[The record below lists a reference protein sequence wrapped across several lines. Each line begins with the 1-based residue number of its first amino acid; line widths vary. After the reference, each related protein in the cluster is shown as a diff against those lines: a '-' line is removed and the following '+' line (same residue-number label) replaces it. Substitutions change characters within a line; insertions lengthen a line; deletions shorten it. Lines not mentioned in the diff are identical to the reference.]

1 MAKPVASVSHRA
13 SRPRKGTREAR
24 SCLVCLLIP
33 TRALPLMSY
42 RVPEALAGK
51 LGVGSAVVVPLSGYS
66 RLGVVV
72 EMGEADPDRALEDVK
87 RPLNGLSLSP
97 ELVGLCRWISE
108 NAALPLSVVLRNALP
123 PGLKIDVYRV
133 VSPLP
138 DWSWRRGTLVQ
149 RGALRRELGKGGLR
163 EAEAR
168 GNVAL
173 SPTLARRE
181 SVEWVVPCGGTE
193 SDVAGA
199 ALSRAPRQRELFEK
213 VLYRGAS
220 RVQPLLEETGVRREV
235 LKSLVDR
242 GVVRLETRSGSSPVV
257 AARGYHEHPPSD
269 TAEKAVEHR
278 QSNLWRVSS
287 AEQTRAVA
295 GICRAALDRWEQ
307 TLVLAPEVRDVERM
321 VEELSDLLPSGATLA
336 PYHSGL
342 GRERAAVYESARQG
356 AVDVLVGTR
365 AAALVPLNR
374 PGAICVVDEPNGAHR
389 AEPGFEGIPLHV
401 REISRERARSEG
413 SAAVM
418 LSPVPSLALYS
429 AARDGAVNE
438 LPAQKPVAWP
448 EAQVVDMRGSGA
460 VLGRDLLR
468 ACREGMVEEDGVGV
482 LVNRLGHST
491 AVSCAG
497 CGAPVSCDSCLIP
510 LALHGG
516 AARNGLSGEMVCH
529 HCARREP
536 APRNC
541 ASCGSERLI
550 PTGLAVERARELLAE
565 RLDERVGLVTADHA
579 SRENARVVVGTAH
592 EILAKTWHSVLVP
605 DTDSLLFGGG
615 MLAAERGFRT
625 LYSAAA
631 SSGRRILV
639 QTRDPENAV
648 LGYALRGDY
657 QSFASYELSRRR
669 EAGYPPYRFLAALTL
684 QGGGPQVRRA
694 VESML
699 RDLEA
704 RVEALEPVP
713 LAKESGKDVWRVV
726 LRAGDRRAIAQAASA
741 AAEIPASGGKRQTRT
756 PSKRDVRRMNIELD
770 SEEV

>member
-1 MAKPVASVSHRA
+1 
-13 SRPRKGTREAR
+13 
-24 SCLVCLLIP
+24 
-33 TRALPLMSY
+33 MSY
-42 RVPEALAGK
+42 RVPEALAGE

-72 EMGEADPDRALEDVK
+72 EMGEADPDLALEDVK
-87 RPLNGLSLSP
+87 RPLNGLSLSS

-108 NAALPLSVVLRNALP
+108 NATLPLPVVLRNALP

-149 RGALRRELGKGGLR
+149 RTGLRRELGKGGLR
-163 EAEAR
+163 EAEAG

-181 SVEWVVPCGGTE
+181 SVEWVLPCGGVGSGVT
-193 SDVAGA
+193 GA
-199 ALSRAPRQRELFEK
+199 ELSRAPRQRELFEK
-213 VLYRGAS
+213 ILYRGS
-220 RVQPLLEETGVRREV
+220 CRVRPLLEEASARREV

-242 GVVRLETRSGSSPVV
+242 GLVRLETRSGSSPVV
-257 AARGYHEHPPSD
+257 AAKGSHEQPTLD
-269 TAEKAVEHR
+269 AAAKAV
-278 QSNLWRVSS
+278 QSWRANLWRVSS

-307 TLVLAPEVRDVERM
+307 ILVLAPEVRDVERM

-401 REISRERARSEG
+401 REISQERARREG
-413 SAAVM
+413 SAAIM
-418 LSPVPSLALYS
+418 LSPVPSLALY
-429 AARDGAVNE
+429 ATARNGAVNE
-438 LPAQKPVAWP
+438 LPAQETVAWP

-468 ACREGMVEEDGVGV
+468 ACREGMAEEDGVGV

-497 CGAPVSCDSCLIP
+497 CGTPVSCVSCGMP
-510 LALHGG
+510 LALHGE
-516 AARNGLSGEMVCH
+516 ATRNGLRGEMVCH

-536 APRNC
+536 VPSNC

-565 RLDERVGLVTADHA
+565 HLGERVGLVTADHA
-579 SRENARVVVGTAH
+579 SQKNARVVVGTAH
-592 EILAKTWHSVLVP
+592 EILAKNWNSVLVP
-605 DTDSLLFGGG
+605 DAASLLFGGG
-615 MLAAERGFRT
+615 MFAAERGFRT
-625 LYSAAA
+625 LYSAAE
-631 SSGRRILV
+631 SSRRRILV
-639 QTRDPENAV
+639 QTRAPENAV

-657 QSFASYELSRRR
+657 QSFASYELPRRR

-684 QGGGPQVRRA
+684 QGGESQVRRA
-694 VESML
+694 VKSTL
-699 RDLEA
+699 HDLES
-704 RVEALEPVP
+704 RVEAFEPVP
-713 LAKESGKDVWRVV
+713 LAKESGKNVWRVV
-726 LRAGDRRAIAQAASA
+726 LRAGDRRDIALAASA
-741 AAEIPASGGKRQTRT
+741 AAEIPASGNKRQTRT
-756 PSKRDVRRMNIELD
+756 PSKRDVRRMKIELD
-770 SEEV
+770 PEEV